1 MMKKSLAVLMCGAMI
16 FGTASMTMAAEVEVP
31 EAAQA
36 SYEKLL
42 AAEESVMT
50 TDNHPMMAEG
60 LSFDIPEIDGDAE
73 YCEENYE

>member
-36 SYEKLL
+36 FYEKLL
-42 AAEESVMT
+42 AAE
-50 TDNHPMMAEG
+50 
-60 LSFDIPEIDGDAE
+60 
-73 YCEENYE
+73 